1 MRHGSIGLV
10 LSLAAAC
17 GVDQVSKQSQQLG
30 AGVDDARRHFK
41 HVFLVMM
48 ENHGTDELIGNTADA
63 PFINA
68 LAARSALAT
77 NYYGVTHPSLPNYL
91 SLFSGSFQG
100 IWDDCKAGADVTCA
114 PEEFVPDSGDAT
126 ATLLLTPEQ
135 IASASATPHMFDSR
149 NLVDELEDSGRTWKA
164 YMQSI
169 PATGSTVEY
178 WPYDA
183 VTGKPRKLYAQKHD
197 PFMYFSDIR
206 NDAAR
211 MQQIVGLDQLSAD
224 LDGNTVPSFV
234 WISPDQCHDM
244 HGVSAT
250 NAAALGIPGCAFPD
264 SGLDHSII
272 ALGDQFLDETVQ
284 AITSSRA
291 WNDDDSALV
300 IVWDEDDYSGYAG
313 CCDSPTTTGGAVL
326 GGARAPA
333 IVVTSKAP
341 KASVTTKP
349 SNHYSMLA
357 TIEHLWQLGCVGETC
372 NFDNDQ
378 LLTEMFVGEERI
390 VHGK

>member
-1 MRHGSIGLV
+1 MRHGTIGLV
-10 LSLAAAC
+10 LSMAAAC

-30 AGVDDARRHFK
+30 AGVDDARRHFQ
-41 HVFLVMM
+41 HVFFVMM
-48 ENHGTDELIGNTADA
+48 ENHGTDEIIGNTADA
-63 PFINA
+63 PFING
-68 LAARSALAT
+68 LAARGGLAT

-91 SLFSGSFQG
+91 SMFSGSFQG
-100 IWDDCKAGADVTCA
+100 IWDDCKAGGDVTCA

-126 ATLLLTPEQ
+126 DTLLLTPEQ
-135 IASASATPHMFDSR
+135 IASASATPHMFDGR

-211 MQQIVGLDQLSAD
+211 MQQIVGLDQLSTDLAAD
-224 LDGNTVPSFV
+224 TVPSFV

-244 HGVSAT
+244 HGLSAG
-250 NAAALGIPGCAFPD
+250 NAAAVGIPECATPD
-264 SGLDHSII
+264 TGLDHGPI
-272 ALGDQFLDETVQ
+272 ALGDAFLQDTVQ

-291 WNDDDSALV
+291 WTDDDAALV
-300 IVWDEDDYSGYAG
+300 IVWDEDDYAGYAG

-357 TIEHLWQLGCVGETC
+357 TIEHLWQLGCLGETC
-372 NFDNDQ
+372 NFDDDQ
-378 LLTEMFVGEERI
+378 LLTEMFVGEARQAR
-390 VHGK
+390 GK